1 MLVFLYRLYRCR
13 GGHLWIWSQ
22 HVNNAFSVGLIL
34 KICAHKFRDS
44 PTHLMLTLQTRLIS
58 ATFGIMFF
66 FCLSSIT
73 FASNANK
80 IHSFFLLF
88 DKSLFVGIVLYY
100 LVLGSKFISFCEGG
114 NCVVFIKY
122 TFYTYIHTHEQKS
135 FHRGNHCFFVL
146 KI

>member
-66 FCLSSIT
+66 FAFLRSHSLRMLIKSIR
-73 FASNANK
+73 
-80 IHSFFLLF
+80 FF
-88 DKSLFVGIVLYY
+88 SY
-100 LVLGSKFISFCEGG
+100 L
-114 NCVVFIKY
+114 IKVC
-122 TFYTYIHTHEQKS
+122 S
-135 FHRGNHCFFVL
+135 
-146 KI
+146 